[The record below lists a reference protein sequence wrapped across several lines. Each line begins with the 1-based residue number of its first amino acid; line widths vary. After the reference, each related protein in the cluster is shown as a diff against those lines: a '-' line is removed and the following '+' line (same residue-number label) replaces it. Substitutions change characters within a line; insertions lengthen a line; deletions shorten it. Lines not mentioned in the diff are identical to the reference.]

1 MAESFLPSCE
11 TFSLYESGV
20 ETPSKAWTHITYSKP
35 DFVCISSP
43 LLLPCFSLFS
53 CCSSC
58 CCCNY
63 QPGTDLQLWSL
74 PSLHQKSG
82 LVRPSVIPLSK
93 KDLAEALKWL
103 IGFQSCCHEI
113 SWAGNT
119 QRVHS
124 SPGGKQGWVDPMS
137 PGNGGVQVPVCP
149 DQEPKFNS
157 ILGWKG
163 WAVSLAFVLLKIS
176 LAQGCRHL
184 AREEVKPWFG

>member
-124 SPGGKQGWVDPMS
+124 SPGGKQGWVDLTS
-137 PGNGGVQVPVCP
+137 PGNGGVQVLVCL
-149 DQEPKFNS
+149 DRSQSSTAF
-157 ILGWKG
+157 
-163 WAVSLAFVLLKIS
+163 WAGKAG
-176 LAQGCRHL
+176 Q
-184 AREEVKPWFG
+184 

>member
-1 MAESFLPSCE
+1 MAESFLPSYE

-20 ETPSKAWTHITYSKP
+20 ETPSKAWTHITYLKP
-35 DFVCISSP
+35 DFVSILSP

-74 PSLHQKSG
+74 PSLHQKSD
-82 LVRPSVIPLSK
+82 LVRPSVVPLSK

-124 SPGGKQGWVDPMS
+124 SPGGKQGWVDLTS
-137 PGNGGVQVPVCP
+137 PGNGGVQVLVCP
-149 DQEPKFNS
+149 DEEPKFYS

-163 WAVSLAFVLLKIS
+163 WAVSLAIVLPKIS